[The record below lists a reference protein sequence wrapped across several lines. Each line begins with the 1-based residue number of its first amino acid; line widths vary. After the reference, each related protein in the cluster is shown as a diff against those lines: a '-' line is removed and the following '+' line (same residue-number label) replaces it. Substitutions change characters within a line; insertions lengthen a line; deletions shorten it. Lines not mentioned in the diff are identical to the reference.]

1 MAPSGK
7 GYPPPIPRV
16 LRSKTGNGLPPP
28 SPQPQPSQE
37 PNQALN
43 TSSGSS
49 SNLSPTFPNLI
60 PRSTPRDVE
69 PRAASGSASQHQPH
83 QDISRASSRARSRT
97 GSSRSPTQSTSLSR
111 PRNPVPRLRPRAL
124 PHLMPRP
131 RLTPMDRDLFLD
143 QGQGQGQTQ
152 IQTQEQEDQDQAQPG
167 AQNRAPERLHFQG
180 QGQFQIQYQAQP
192 PPCTDLQIRVQ
203 NHEFYDNF
211 PYPFTTDDSPF
222 SQSQTTIAS
231 EDQNLHQ
238 ASRRDMHQPQFPTQV
253 HSETQNRDRDQNFYN
268 NFPFPFPTPQNP
280 FSNFQAGLVSRD
292 QDYHRGTHRDLD
304 QDQDETE
311 HEISTRASKFPRLSY
326 SDTHPNSRRTEEVSG
341 NGYRDENRNTSR
353 NETPDGIGTENR
365 TQIITQNN
373 PQSPNNTSSESP
385 LSTPP
390 DSVSTSPPLPA
401 LRNLP
406 RIGTF
411 TSDQRFNRSPTS
423 RTRTRGGYR
432 AENGNGNVIAS
443 RTETT
448 RLPSSFNSSNP
459 FTEPPV
465 LPSTL
470 DGAYCPTAAQ
480 KKWMCAVRAEGR
492 KSDRNENGGFGKG
505 IEGQMVRLFGGGEE
519 WGV

>member
-16 LRSKTGNGLPPP
+16 LRSKPGDGLPPP

-37 PNQALN
+37 PGQALN

-60 PRSTPRDVE
+60 PRSTPRDID
-69 PRAASGSASQHQPH
+69 PRLVSGPASQTQFH
-83 QDISRASSRARSRT
+83 QDTSIAGSRIRSRT
-97 GSSRSPTQSTSLSR
+97 GSSRPPTQNTSLSR
-111 PRNPVPRLRPRAL
+111 PRDLVPRPRPRPRAL

-143 QGQGQGQTQ
+143 QGQGQTQ
-152 IQTQEQEDQDQAQPG
+152 AQQDQDQDQAQTG
-167 AQNRAPERLHFQG
+167 TETRAPERLYFQG
-180 QGQFQIQYQAQP
+180 QGQFQIQLQAQAQP
-192 PPCTDLQIRVQ
+192 RNGPQTRVQ
-203 NHEFYDNF
+203 NHEFYANF
-211 PYPFTTDDSPF
+211 PYSFPTEDSPF
-222 SQSQTTIAS
+222 SQSQPTIAS
-231 EDQNLHQ
+231 GNQDLHQ

-253 HSETQNRDRDQNFYN
+253 HSETQNRHRDQNFYN

-280 FSNFQAGLVSRD
+280 FSNFQAGVVSRD

-304 QDQDETE
+304 QAEDETE
-311 HEISTRASKFPRLSY
+311 NEISTRASKCPRLSY
-326 SDTHPNSRRTEEVSG
+326 SDTHPNSRRIEES
-341 NGYRDENRNTSR
+341 NGDENIYANRNR
-353 NETPDGIGTENR
+353 NRYGDETANEDRIA
-365 TQIITQNN
+365 TQNERYN
-373 PQSPNNTSSESP
+373 PNDTSSESP

-390 DSVSTSPPLPA
+390 DSVSASPPLPA

-411 TSDQRFNRSPTS
+411 TSNQRFNRSPTS

-443 RTETT
+443 RAETT
-448 RLPSSFNSSNP
+448 NPPSSFHPSNP
-459 FTEPPV
+459 FIEPPV

-505 IEGQMVRLFGGGEE
+505 IEGQMVRLFGGGGE